1 MGKCEEFKMGAD
13 EEKHWCGCH
22 GVRMVKDR
30 TVSII
35 VTIARSSLWD
45 EYTPSLPTSPQQQ
58 QQKNLKLME
67 LSLSRQLY
75 VNTVT
80 S

>member
-13 EEKHWCGCH
+13 EEKYWCGCH

-30 TVSII
+30 IVSII

-45 EYTPSLPTSPQQQ
+45 EHTYSVNTHKPFNNE
-58 QQKNLKLME
+58 NLKLMK

>member
-1 MGKCEEFKMGAD
+1 MWEMGAD

-35 VTIARSSLWD
+35 VTIARSSLRG
-45 EYTPSLPTSPQQQ
+45 ELLRQHPQALQQQ
-58 QQKNLKLME
+58 RKSQTNE
-67 LSLSRQLY
+67 ALSLSRQLY
-75 VNTVT
+75 VNTVP